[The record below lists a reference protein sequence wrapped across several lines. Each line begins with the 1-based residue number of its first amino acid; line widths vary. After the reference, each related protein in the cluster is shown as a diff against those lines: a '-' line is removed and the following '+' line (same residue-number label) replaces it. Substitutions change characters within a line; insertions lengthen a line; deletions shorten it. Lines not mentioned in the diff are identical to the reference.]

1 MAMSKAQRI
10 KEYMERKKEQLLVNR
25 WLPIERERVIAY
37 RQSVHF
43 ESGHGKSP
51 CDGVGG
57 TTKRNA
63 DNAVKQGKV
72 LIQDAADFYA
82 PTKWEAYRDA
92 LVRTSP
98 KSCGI
103 NSS

>member
-10 KEYMERKKEQLLVNR
+10 KEYRERKKEQLLGNR
-25 WLPIERERVIAY
+25 WLQIERERVRAY

-63 DNAVKQGKV
+63 DNAVK
-72 LIQDAADFYA
+72 
-82 PTKWEAYRDA
+82 
-92 LVRTSP
+92 
-98 KSCGI
+98 
-103 NSS
+103 